1 MPVYYSV
8 CARAGS
14 HLKNDASCPLAYS
27 RLVLRALSPRGVH
40 ALVIWRGIEL
50 VNWLVL
56 YRQKCLYLKDDSSCI
71 IVLLH
76 VDLST
81 PNPRDNKQQAALCRL
96 LLCRYRF
103 DHAGYGSLNAVRKSL
118 TLTS

>member
-27 RLVLRALSPRGVH
+27 RLVQHALSPGGVH
-40 ALVIWRGIEL
+40 SLVIWRGIEL

-56 YRQKCLYLKDDSSCI
+56 YKQKCLYLKDDSRCI
-71 IVLLH
+71 IILLQ

-81 PNPRDNKQQAALCRL
+81 PNP
-96 LLCRYRF
+96 
-103 DHAGYGSLNAVRKSL
+103 
-118 TLTS
+118 